1 MSHEFPSSNDDA
13 STVLLAT
20 SARISFPDD
29 LPLPEFLPAPSDN
42 QLGVNV
48 DEAPVDAFG
57 NLEDLIVEESS
68 SSAAAATVPAGSL
81 TADGADWILN
91 LDLTDETSLIA
102 EANLVDE
109 LTAIELT
116 AGELT
121 ATELAANDVSQI
133 AVKPDFGKETRVILE
148 SKLSDACLGD
158 ALGDAGD
165 FLLDVF
171 HATGGEVDFSSLDV
185 AGEEFPEL
193 LVEPALGNHVAS
205 HPEVTP
211 QQCHVAIPPPPPAL
225 QPMRISLLQLP
236 SGLVLRRCSGS
247 GTQIPSAPAA
257 LVSPSAAPVA
267 PSAAPAAPSA
277 APGAA
282 VAMSQERLT
291 PDEAPLGK
299 RKRDLELSP
308 AASGEFQQQQQQQ
321 PMQMQMQEQQQQP
334 SKVKRVDPPSPAS
347 AVLAADEELDVD
359 SGSEE
364 GVLWEALEQQ
374 MKPATSDETPCQC
387 LACQCKSEE
396 DRMFLL
402 TGKRTAK
409 AGAGAA
415 VSKKR
420 SGLKRKGRSM
430 GDRNGV
436 DAMADV
442 NEILGELAQIP
453 LLLDLTDLPEL
464 PEGDLGECNTFWGG
478 ADVAVIGGDGGDC
491 GLEEVEGKHSSGFGK
506 RLSQMDVTEVV
517 DQCRV
522 WLHEALQS
530 PGCDS
535 IDVDFCL
542 KVVGEV
548 KGETVEGA
556 KPMELVLEDG
566 VPLECS
572 IE

>member
-1 MSHEFPSSNDDA
+1 MSHEFASSNDDA
-13 STVLLAT
+13 STVLLAS

-29 LPLPEFLPAPSDN
+29 LPLPEFLSAPSDN

-109 LTAIELT
+109 LTAVELT

-165 FLLDVF
+165 FLLDAF
-171 HATGGEVDFSSLDV
+171 HATVGEVDFSSLDV
-185 AGEEFPEL
+185 AGEEFPDL

-205 HPEVTP
+205 QPEVTP

-236 SGLVLRRCSGS
+236 PGLVLRRCGGS
-247 GTQIPSAPAA
+247 GTQIPSAPVA
-257 LVSPSAAPVA
+257 LVAPSAAPVA

-308 AASGEFQQQQQQQ
+308 AASGEFQQQQQQ

-334 SKVKRVDPPSPAS
+334 SKVRRVDPPSPAS

-415 VSKKR
+415 V
-420 SGLKRKGRSM
+420 
-430 GDRNGV
+430 
-436 DAMADV
+436 
-442 NEILGELAQIP
+442 
-453 LLLDLTDLPEL
+453 
-464 PEGDLGECNTFWGG
+464 
-478 ADVAVIGGDGGDC
+478 
-491 GLEEVEGKHSSGFGK
+491 
-506 RLSQMDVTEVV
+506 
-517 DQCRV
+517 
-522 WLHEALQS
+522 
-530 PGCDS
+530 
-535 IDVDFCL
+535 
-542 KVVGEV
+542 VGEV